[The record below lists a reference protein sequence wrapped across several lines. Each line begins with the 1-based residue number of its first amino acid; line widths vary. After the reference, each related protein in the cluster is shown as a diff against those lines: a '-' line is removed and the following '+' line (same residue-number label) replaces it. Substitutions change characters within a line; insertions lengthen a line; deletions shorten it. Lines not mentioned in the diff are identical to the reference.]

1 MGAGSYRDRV
11 MARFSVTGIPV
22 QVDPWFF
29 LGLFFVYSW
38 SGGERIGLFA
48 ALSLGVLTLIH
59 ELGHALV
66 ARHHGCAVS
75 IRLNLFVGWASY
87 SAPRPLS
94 AAQRIVISLM
104 GPLAQLGAALVALAF
119 VHGMI
124 QRSTDPRTWWE
135 LGMGIAWAGVVIAFL
150 NLLPLWPLDGGHV
163 LHSLLG
169 YVLPAGRALRA
180 VLVWTL
186 VGLGLVVLA
195 GIAARAGDDGIFA
208 AERTRPLDAARRLL
222 EPSLPAAL
230 WAQVRAMPA
239 YLLEMPWFL
248 LFFCGLATVQGLS
261 QLSRRETPVM
271 AGIDPSRIDLTGG
284 ADRPG
289 PAPDAAL
296 GAAVVAERRGWDTG
310 RIVDPPKG
318 FTASPWLRA
327 HLALLAGDDGG
338 VQAALAQVVA
348 PGRRW
353 VLPDVARVELA
364 PLVDRLVDPLPTGAP
379 MYNATLLHVL
389 AHHGPADR
397 LLRYANQLY
406 GMVRD
411 PEILFVAAGGLARR
425 GEAEHAV
432 AWLRRATVER
442 PDAARILGD
451 PAFAGLRHREDFQ
464 RLLAG
469 LPSRPS

>member
-1 MGAGSYRDRV
+1 
-11 MARFSVTGIPV
+11 MARFSVLGIPV

-48 ALSLGVLTLIH
+48 AIALGVLTLIH

-66 ARHHGCAVS
+66 ARRHGCAVS

-87 SAPRPLS
+87 SSPHPLTTR
-94 AAQRIVISLM
+94 QRVAISLM
-104 GPLAQLGAALVALAF
+104 GPLSQLAVALAALAV

-124 QRSTDPRTWWE
+124 QRSSDVRTWWE
-135 LGMGIAWAGVVIAFL
+135 IGMGVSWAGVVIAFL

-169 YVLPAGRALRA
+169 RVLSARDALRA
-180 VLVWTL
+180 VLIWTI
-186 VGLGLVVLA
+186 VGLGLVVVA
-195 GIAARAGDDGIFA
+195 GIASRAGDGGFLAD
-208 AERTRPLDAARRLL
+208 ERGRRLDAARRLL
-222 EPSLPAAL
+222 EPSLAAAL
-230 WAQVRAMPA
+230 WAQVRALPA

-261 QLSRRETPVM
+261 QLSRRAAPAP
-271 AGIDPSRIDLTGG
+271 AGVDPAAVDITGRG
-284 ADRPG
+284 AAAPG
-289 PAPDAAL
+289 PSPQLA
-296 GAAVVAERRGWDTG
+296 AAVVAERRGWETG
-310 RIVDPPKG
+310 RLAEPPRG

-327 HLALLAGDDGG
+327 HLALLAGDRGG

-364 PLVDRLVDPLPTGAP
+364 PLVDRLPEPLPVGAP

-389 AHHGPADR
+389 AHHGSADR
-397 LLRYANQLY
+397 LLRYAGRLY
-406 GMVRD
+406 EAGRD
-411 PEILFVAAGGLARR
+411 PEVLFVAAAGLARR
-425 GEAEHAV
+425 GEVDHAV

-442 PDAARILGD
+442 PDAKRILGD
-451 PAFAGLRHREDFQ
+451 PAFASLRHRADFQ
-464 RLLAG
+464 RLLAD
-469 LPSRPS
+469 LPA